1 MRDRLITVGLGTQ
14 SRSNEKEDGL
24 TAGSRLGL
32 HQLNPSCLIADLV
45 IRLVHQVGEVIDDF

>member
-1 MRDRLITVGLGTQ
+1 MTWQTAATLEKK
-14 SRSNEKEDGL
+14 EKEDVL